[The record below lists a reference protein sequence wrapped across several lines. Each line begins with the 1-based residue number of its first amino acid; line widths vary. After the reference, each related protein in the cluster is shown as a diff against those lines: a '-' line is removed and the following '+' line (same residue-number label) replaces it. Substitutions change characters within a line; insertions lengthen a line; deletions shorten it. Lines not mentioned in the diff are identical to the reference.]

1 MGRKFSS
8 GSEAVRQVEDDF
20 TAVCQVMAGRSR
32 WQKFIS
38 PNIATA
44 IKKYPGRTF
53 SIDSA
58 LVFTQQ
64 NFDPITKGY
73 TDKVK
78 GEMKFLE
85 LFEHSAY
92 TYMIFPLHEMVHWVS
107 HPPEQGAK
115 ITVWGAL
122 GGDGLGEGLT
132 QVVTED
138 ILNDQNIS
146 LGQAGIYS
154 ERVAIV
160 RKLIERFDV
169 QPFGEALFGGRY
181 QALKP
186 VLDTYGLGFN
196 QIRTLANANNSR
208 KAIECIDNLNRA
220 FNARQVKGAAIRT
233 R

>member
-8 GSEAVRQVEDDF
+8 GSEQVRQVEDDF
-20 TAVCQVMAGRSR
+20 TGVCQLLAGPSR

-38 PNIATA
+38 PNIGPA

-53 SIDSA
+53 NIASA
-58 LVFTQQ
+58 LVFKQQ
-64 NFDPITKGY
+64 NFDPVTMGY

-78 GEMKFLE
+78 GEMRFLQ
-85 LFEHSAY
+85 LSDVSPY
-92 TYMIFPLHEMVHWVS
+92 TYMIFTLHEMVHWVS
-107 HPPEQGAK
+107 HPPQQGTK
-115 ITVWGAL
+115 ITVWGTL
-122 GGDGLGEGLT
+122 GAEGLGEGLT

-138 ILNDQNIS
+138 ILDDQNVS
-146 LGQAGIYS
+146 LGQKGIYS

-160 RKLIERFDV
+160 RKLIERFGI

-181 QALKP
+181 QSLKP
-186 VLDTYGLGFN
+186 LSDTYQLGFN
-196 QIRTLANANNSR
+196 QIRTLANANNSK

-220 FNARQVKGAAIRT
+220 FDARQKSSAVRT